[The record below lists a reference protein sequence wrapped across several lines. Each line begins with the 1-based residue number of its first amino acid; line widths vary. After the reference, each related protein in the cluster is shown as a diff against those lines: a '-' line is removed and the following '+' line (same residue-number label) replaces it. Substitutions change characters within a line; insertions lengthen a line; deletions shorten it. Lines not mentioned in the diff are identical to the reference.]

1 MTKAAKIQALVT
13 ALVNKFEEKANKVTS
28 WSGTVSD
35 TNYPSEKLVKDSLDN
50 KQDTSAKKTSW
61 SATVS
66 DDNYPSEKLVKDSLD
81 LKENAANKVSAW
93 SNTVTDTNYP
103 TEKLVKDTLDLKLEA
118 ADLPTK
124 TSDLTNDGDGTN
136 PFITEHQSLDSKT
149 VTVEKQ
155 TTAESGYAATY
166 IVKQN
171 SSQVGVKIN
180 K

>member
-66 DDNYPSEKLVKDSLD
+66 DDNYPSEKLVKSPCWIIRVILPRISL
-81 LKENAANKVSAW
+81 
-93 SNTVTDTNYP
+93 
-103 TEKLVKDTLDLKLEA
+103 
-118 ADLPTK
+118 
-124 TSDLTNDGDGTN
+124 
-136 PFITEHQSLDSKT
+136 
-149 VTVEKQ
+149 
-155 TTAESGYAATY
+155 
-166 IVKQN
+166 IV
-171 SSQVGVKIN
+171 IN
-180 K
+180 R